1 MIYFTDIYIVLIY
14 YEMTSLTLYIDQ
26 GDHLNIQKRDGTL
39 DSFNAE
45 KIKNAIIK
53 AMKQTD
59 HGVDM
64 ELVNHITAKIEHK
77 ALTNSHYILEVEEIQ
92 DIIEKLLME
101 SGRKEVAKAYII
113 YRQKRTE
120 ERIKNSY
127 VFQMGKGIITEE
139 DQEVIK
145 ENANL
150 NGASFS
156 GKMSRFGSEYSKMY
170 AKNFT
175 IPSHIVKAMESNY
188 VYIHDLDQYALGT
201 TNCIFIPFGK
211 LLANG
216 FSTGNG
222 SVRRANSITTAMSLV
237 AIIFQS
243 QQNSQYGGVS
253 GNMIDH
259 DLAPY
264 VKISFR
270 KHLNKGLHYFEEQHV
285 LSDEDIHM
293 GSAALEQACPRA
305 YRYAMNETRQET
317 YQAAEGLIHN
327 LNTMSS
333 RAGGQIPFTSIN
345 YGTNTSVE
353 GRLVM
358 EAILEVTIRGLG
370 NGETPIFPQQI
381 FKCKQG
387 VNQQEG
393 DPNYDLF
400 LKAIECSSKRL
411 YPNFAN
417 IDAPMNLQYYK
428 PGNPDTEFASMG
440 CRTRT
445 IADRFGYNHLSGK
458 GNLSFNTINLVK
470 LGLDYGVC
478 TGERTE
484 ADWSGFYQKLNEM
497 LAISVDGLLH
507 RFDLQGNQP
516 AKASDFMMR
525 EGVWENGEKLKP
537 NDKVRDLLK
546 HGTISI
552 GFIGLA
558 ECLKAMLGQHHGESE
573 EAWKLGYDIISHMRD
588 FCDQQADEHDLNIS
602 LFATPAEGLSGKF
615 TKIDRKYYGEIEG
628 VTDREYYTNS
638 FHVPVYYD
646 VAAFKKIDLEAPFQE
661 LCNAGSISYI
671 ELDGNA
677 RENQQAFKKI
687 VQYALSKDIS
697 YFSINHPI
705 DGCPVCKY
713 EGIIGD
719 QCPNCGASESDVV
732 FNRLRRVTGYLTGNY
747 TERFNEAK
755 QAEVRDRV
763 KHR

>member
-1 MIYFTDIYIVLIY
+1 M
-14 YEMTSLTLYIDQ
+14 
-26 GDHLNIQKRDGTL
+26 NIQKRDGTL
-39 DSFNAE
+39 DIFHAD
-45 KIKNAIIK
+45 KIKEAILK
-53 AMKQTD
+53 AMRQTE
-59 HGVDM
+59 HGAD
-64 ELVNHITAKIEHK
+64 EQLAQTITDKIEHRVL
-77 ALTNSHYILEVEEIQ
+77 ANPHHTFEVEEIQ
-92 DIIEKLLME
+92 DEIEKMLMA

-139 DQEVIK
+139 NQEVIK

-170 AKNFT
+170 AKSFT
-175 IPSHIVKAMESNY
+175 IPHHIVKAMDDNY

-211 LLANG
+211 LLAKG

-243 QQNSQYGGVS
+243 QQNAQYGGVS

-270 KHLNKGLHYFEEQHV
+270 KHLKKGLQYFDEHTDLPEEMI
-285 LSDEDIHM
+285 EM
-293 GSAALEQACPRA
+293 GNAELEQACPRA
-305 YRYAMNETRQET
+305 YRFAMNETKLET

-345 YGTNTSVE
+345 YGTNTSIE

-358 EAILEVTIRGLG
+358 EAILEATIKGLG

-387 VNQQEG
+387 VNQEEG

-428 PGNPDTEFASMG
+428 ADDPDTEFASMG

-445 IADRFGYNHLSGK
+445 ITDRFGYNHLSGK

-470 LGLDYGVC
+470 LGIDFGIC
-478 TGERTE
+478 QGERTE
-484 ADWSGFYQKLNEM
+484 ADIDGFYQKLDEM
-497 LAISVDGLLH
+497 LAVSLDGLLH

-537 NDKVRDLLK
+537 HEKVRDLLK
-546 HGTISI
+546 HGSLSI

-558 ECLKAMLGQHHGESE
+558 ECLKALLGEHHGESE
-573 EAWKLGYDIISHMRD
+573 AAWKLGYEIINHMRAY
-588 FCDQQADEHDLNIS
+588 CDQQADIHDLNIS

-615 TKIDRKYYGEIEG
+615 TKIDRKHYGVIEG
-628 VTDREYYTNS
+628 ITDREYYTNS
-638 FHVPVYYD
+638 FHVPVYYPI
-646 VAAFKKIDLEAPFQE
+646 AAYKKIDLEAPFQE

-677 RENQQAFKKI
+677 RENQQAFKKV
-687 VQYALSKDIS
+687 VQYALHKNIS
-697 YFSINHPI
+697 YFSINHPV
-705 DGCPVCKY
+705 DGCPICKF

-719 QCPNCGASESDVV
+719 ACPNCNASESEVV